1 MHAAVDFILKCSKIS
16 PTVSMPQLY
25 TQRNLEKQWDCLDD
39 FNERPVFIRIGI
51 RKSEDMP

>member
-1 MHAAVDFILKCSKIS
+1 MHAAVDFILKCFKIS
-16 PTVSMPQLY
+16 LTVSMPQLY
-25 TQRNLEKQWDCLDD
+25 TQRNLEKHWDCLDD